1 MISAPEA
8 VPGGARVGHAA
19 AAGLMIAALSLL
31 PCATAAA
38 NDSSAELAAGGL
50 VLTRSD
56 DIEMR
61 AEELYISP
69 RQVRVSYRFYNAS
82 PQDVKTLVAF
92 PMPDITVTDAAA
104 SPALPSGDPENLLAF
119 STRVDGAPV
128 KARAVQKVFARGAD
142 RTADLERMKVPLAP
156 HLRTTD
162 KALSRLQPAD
172 WEEVR
177 RLGLADVEEF
187 SVGRGMRKQLS
198 PRWTLKTTYL
208 WEQTFPAG
216 KEVAIEH
223 TYKPSVGRSAQTAL
237 ADPGAFQQPWL
248 KAYMR
253 KYCLDRDFMAAVEHA
268 RQSARTPHGAPFSE
282 ERISYLL
289 SSGANWAKPIG
300 DFRLVVDTGDPANLV
315 SLCAEGV
322 KKAGPTRYEMRRTDF
337 MPQADL
343 DILILKRLKG
353 W

>member
-1 MISAPEA
+1 M
-8 VPGGARVGHAA
+8 
-19 AAGLMIAALSLL
+19 
-31 PCATAAA
+31 
-38 NDSSAELAAGGL
+38 
-50 VLTRSD
+50 LTRSA

-61 AEELYISP
+61 AEELTISP
-69 RQVRVSYRFYNAS
+69 RQVRVSYRFYNGA
-82 PQDVKTLVAF
+82 PEDVRTVVAF

-104 SPALPSGDPENLLAF
+104 NLPLPTDDPENLLGF

-128 KARAVQKVFARGAD
+128 KARAVQKVLARGAD
-142 RTADLERMKVPLAP
+142 RTTELERMKVPLAP

-162 KALSRLQPAD
+162 KALSRLSPAD
-172 WEEVR
+172 WEEAR
-177 RLGLADVEEF
+177 RLGLADVEEY

-223 TYKPSVGRSAQTAL
+223 SYKPSLGRSAQTSL
-237 ADPGAFQQPWL
+237 ADPAAIDQPWL

-268 RQSARTPHGAPFSE
+268 RKVARTSGAPFSE

-289 SSGANWAKPIG
+289 STGANWAKPIG
-300 DFRLVVDTGDPANLV
+300 EFRLIVDTGDAANLV
-315 SLCAEGV
+315 SFCMDGV
-322 KKAGPTRYEMRRTDF
+322 RKIGPTRYEVRKTGF
-337 MPQADL
+337 LPQDDL
-343 DILILKRLKG
+343 HILILKRLKG
-353 W
+353 R